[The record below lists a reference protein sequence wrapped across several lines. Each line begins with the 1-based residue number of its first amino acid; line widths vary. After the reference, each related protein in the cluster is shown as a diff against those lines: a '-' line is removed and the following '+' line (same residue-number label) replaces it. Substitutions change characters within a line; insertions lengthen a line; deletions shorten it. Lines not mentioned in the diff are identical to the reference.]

1 MPEGWFKELNGPV
14 PREGPFLVAAP
25 RRIVPPRVSFGDAVG
40 IIHFCHAAGS
50 PLGGEAWKTV
60 TNKVIKDEHAC

>member
-40 IIHFCHAAGS
+40 IIQFCHAAGN
-50 PLGGEAWKTV
+50 LLVDEA
-60 TNKVIKDEHAC
+60 